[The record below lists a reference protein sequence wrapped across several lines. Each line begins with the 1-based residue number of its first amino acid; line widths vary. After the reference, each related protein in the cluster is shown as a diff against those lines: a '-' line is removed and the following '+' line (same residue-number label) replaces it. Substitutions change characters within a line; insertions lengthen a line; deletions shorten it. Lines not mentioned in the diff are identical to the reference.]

1 MAFGFYHLARLL
13 LVVYQPVVR
22 FAIRRPISVKD
33 ANVKETLHHARL
45 ICGVCKSNFDVVP
58 SLITLCHTC
67 FICKIPCP
75 ECEDC
80 ILTISRGLTTTIG

>member
-22 FAIRRPISVKD
+22 FAIRQRTGVKD
-33 ANVKETLHHARL
+33 VNVKETLHHARL
-45 ICGVCKSNFDVVP
+45 ICGVCQSNFNVVP

-67 FICKIPCP
+67 FICKDTCQS
-75 ECEDC
+75 
-80 ILTISRGLTTTIG
+80 LRTQF